1 MYVLFARARV
11 YVVCVYVC
19 ACIRTRTNVYTCAC
33 TRVFYRRV
41 YTYDRMCLFFFFFH
55 SFFPLIIKVYF
66 MLQSVE
72 CAGNRQSVFFFPS
85 SFSLFPFIPSL
96 FLPLVT
102 LRRVRRL
109 IESEKS
115 EKRKASEFPGVPNRS
130 TNTRAFRRR
139 ARENHSSRAFLFFQ
153 KDRCFSKRSCDF
165 EIRYLM
171 VVRETEARGG
181 IFFYDIVDTERLK
194 VYSLIAFSKIDFL
207 ERSIINK

>member
-1 MYVLFARARV
+1 MCVCV
-11 YVVCVYVC
+11 CVCVYVC
-19 ACIRTRTNVYTCAC
+19 VCACTRTRTNVYTCAC

-55 SFFPLIIKVYF
+55 SFFPLIIKAYF

-115 EKRKASEFPGVPNRS
+115 EKRKASEFPGVPKRS
-130 TNTRAFRRR
+130 TNNCAFRGR

-153 KDRCFSKRSCDF
+153 RIVAFRNGAVIFRFDIRWSSEKQKLVVEIFSH
-165 EIRYLM
+165 
-171 VVRETEARGG
+171 
-181 IFFYDIVDTERLK
+181 DIVDMELLK
-194 VYSLIAFSKIDFL
+194 LYSLIAFSKIDFS

>member
-1 MYVLFARARV
+1 MRVFVYASVHVHVRTCTLVPARASSTDACKRMIA
-11 YVVCVYVC
+11 CV
-19 ACIRTRTNVYTCAC
+19 
-33 TRVFYRRV
+33 F
-41 YTYDRMCLFFFFFH
+41 FFFFFH
-55 SFFPLIIKVYF
+55 SFFPLIIKAYF

-139 ARENHSSRAFLFFQ
+139 ARENHSSRAFLLFQ
-153 KDRCFSKRSCDF
+153 R
-165 EIRYLM
+165 
-171 VVRETEARGG
+171 
-181 IFFYDIVDTERLK
+181 IVAFRNGAAILRLD
-194 VYSLIAFSKIDFL
+194 V
-207 ERSIINK
+207 